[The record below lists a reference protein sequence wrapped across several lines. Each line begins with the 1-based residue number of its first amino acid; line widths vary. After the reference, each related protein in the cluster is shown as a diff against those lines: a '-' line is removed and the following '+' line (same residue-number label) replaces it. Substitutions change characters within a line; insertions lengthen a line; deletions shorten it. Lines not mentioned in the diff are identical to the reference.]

1 MTTSEKI
8 LENTQAYMDNLAIKG
23 LDENVTQDYPE
34 LDFTKLHIVSNDDL
48 QAYITM
54 YGGYRAYLEI
64 ELSSVQ
70 SKLKVLEGA
79 FTEEYNIFIYTLATK
94 REAEGLK
101 KLTREE
107 IRGATMTES
116 SALKQLRKQIL
127 EEESIATR
135 LGGLLN
141 AYKAAY
147 DAVSRVVTLRNLGA

>member
-107 IRGATMTES
+107 I
-116 SALKQLRKQIL
+116 
-127 EEESIATR
+127 
-135 LGGLLN
+135 
-141 AYKAAY
+141 
-147 DAVSRVVTLRNLGA
+147 